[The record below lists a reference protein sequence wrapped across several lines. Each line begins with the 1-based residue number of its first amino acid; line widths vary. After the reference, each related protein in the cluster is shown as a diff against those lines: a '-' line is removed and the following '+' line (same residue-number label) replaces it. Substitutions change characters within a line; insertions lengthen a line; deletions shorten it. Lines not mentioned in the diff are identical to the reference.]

1 MHGHGDGAG
10 LRETMACWL
19 QGDGQGMASTLL
31 QERASWQGTAG
42 GRPWNQ
48 GRERQGE
55 RDGGG
60 DHQGTFGHQGEAAG
74 AHGAM
79 GRDVG
84 VRREKGRVSACLG
97 DGYEKPPDRGHV
109 LEQGVSVCDKNKRR
123 DNVYR

>member
-1 MHGHGDGAG
+1 MGKGW
-10 LRETMACWL
+10 RRPCC
-19 QGDGQGMASTLL
+19 
-31 QERASWQGTAG
+31 RK
-42 GRPWNQ
+42 GRH
-48 GRERQGE
+48 GREQLEADHGTRAGSDKVKE
-55 RDGGG
+55 MGGG

>member
-10 LRETMACWL
+10 LREAMACWL

-42 GRPWNQ
+42 GRPP
-48 GRERQGE
+48 
-55 RDGGG
+55 
-60 DHQGTFGHQGEAAG
+60 GHIRPPGEAAG